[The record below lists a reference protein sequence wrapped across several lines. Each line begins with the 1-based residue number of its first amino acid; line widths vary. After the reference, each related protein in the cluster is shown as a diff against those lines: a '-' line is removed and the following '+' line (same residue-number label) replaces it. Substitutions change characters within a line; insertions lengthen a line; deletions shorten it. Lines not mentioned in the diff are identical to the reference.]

1 MAFLVKYSDEQV
13 KRFSSLKEI
22 SNPQEVHYIDCSKCC
37 LTFFEEGS
45 VGLTNEDMN
54 ELENFT
60 NLKYLDCSYNNITEL
75 KLPSTLTTLYCNSNF
90 GINLNQLPE
99 NLEKLSCMNCG
110 LKSLPKLSSK
120 VVVNCKYNYI
130 TEN

>member
-1 MAFLVKYSDEQV
+1 MAFLVKYSNEDV
-13 KRFSSLKEI
+13 KHFSSLKEI
-22 SNPQEVHYIDCSKCC
+22 SNPQDVHYIDCSKCC
-37 LTFFEEGS
+37 LSFFEEGS
-45 VGLTNEDMN
+45 TGLTNEDME
-54 ELENFT
+54 ELENFN

-90 GINLNQLPE
+90 GINLTELPQ

-110 LKSLPKLSSK
+110 LKSLPNLPST

>member
-1 MAFLVKYSDEQV
+1 MAFLVKYSNEDI
-13 KRFSSLKEI
+13 KRFSSLREI
-22 SNPQEVHYIDCSKCC
+22 LNPQDVHYIDCSKCC
-37 LTFFEEGS
+37 LSFFEEGS
-45 VGLTNEDMN
+45 SGLTNEDME
-54 ELENFT
+54 ELKNFN

-75 KLPSTLTTLYCNSNF
+75 NLPSTLTTLYCNSNF
-90 GINLNQLPE
+90 GINLNELPQ

-110 LKSLPKLSSK
+110 LKSLPKLPST